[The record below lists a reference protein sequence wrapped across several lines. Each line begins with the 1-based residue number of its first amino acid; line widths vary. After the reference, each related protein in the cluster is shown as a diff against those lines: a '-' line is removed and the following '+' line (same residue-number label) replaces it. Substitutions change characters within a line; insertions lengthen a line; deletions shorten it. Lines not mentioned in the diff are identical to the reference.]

1 MPSAIPLHLRL
12 EVAPKAEQD
21 ESDLQR
27 SETIGRM
34 THDMRNLVKKIQELR
49 HLGIE
54 DNKIAL
60 PKICVV
66 GDQSTGKSSLI
77 EGMSEI
83 KVPRSAGTCTRCP
96 MEINLSESNEPWRCK
111 VSLSK
116 SHYYCENLSLRK
128 ISKAKPLG
136 PWVPMDPQEEHFIT
150 LENKDQVQEAIQC
163 AQLAVL
169 NPQNDP
175 SSYVPGSFS
184 AVDKTSTR
192 VKFSPNVVRLDISA
206 PGFSNLA
213 FYDLPGVIS
222 QAEVDEEAYLVTLVE
237 NLVKHYVLQESC
249 IILLTLPM
257 TDDATNSSAARIV
270 REIKAT
276 QRTLG
281 VLTKPDRMEDT
292 TQWCEILTG
301 NKFVLGHGYFV
312 IRNNPNPAVDN
323 EQARVEEELFF
334 SRAPWTTDLG
344 GFQEKLGTR
353 KLQTALSQ
361 LLLDQIRSSLPNVV
375 NQINE
380 KAERI
385 KAELQLLPQPV
396 TKSAIVDL
404 VNKLRDF
411 QSAVEL
417 CFDGGSKDSQMLRQ
431 WDYIASDFRL
441 SLQHTRPSLKTDT
454 EEDTFKEV
462 AEDGNDD
469 GDCEIVSVQLA
480 RTPNKSRTP
489 ASDTKPSV
497 VSTQAISQPKTQF
510 KTEYFDDFKVPK
522 YRFQLPEIRR
532 INESYSYG
540 HISNQNHPRASETLN
555 KISVSHW
562 DGPMEIFL
570 DHTNKLVRSTI
581 VNQVNKVFAPYQETE
596 LHRHISSTVS
606 RHLSQLKK
614 DLELQALELLNQE
627 KSKPLTT
634 AFAYIQAE
642 EKKHYEN
649 LTYRRRITRA
659 KAYLKSQNE
668 LPEESSKATQKA
680 KQIDVGPDPFDN
692 EIKMMAGTRAYY
704 DIASTR
710 FVDSLAQKVHLKLFR
725 KCNNLCSV
733 IEEKLQIHGPDAAER
748 CARLMDPN
756 TERRMQRE
764 RLVTQLDKLTI
775 AQQWLSESTKKDDVG
790 EEDKTMVFQ

>member
-1 MPSAIPLHLRL
+1 
-12 EVAPKAEQD
+12 
-21 ESDLQR
+21 
-27 SETIGRM
+27 M
-34 THDMRNLVKKIQELR
+34 TYDMRNLVKKIQELR

-111 VSLSK
+111 ISLSR
-116 SHYYCENLSLRK
+116 SHSYCESLSLKK

-136 PWVPMDPQEEHFIT
+136 PWVPMDPQDEHFIT
-150 LENKDQVQEAIQC
+150 LDSKDQVQEAIQC
-163 AQLAVL
+163 AQLAIL

-237 NLVKHYVLQESC
+237 NLVKQYVMQESC

-301 NKFVLGHGYFV
+301 NKFLLGHGYYV
-312 IRNNPNPAVDN
+312 IRNNPNPAIDN
-323 EQARVEEELFF
+323 EQARSEEETFF
-334 SRAPWTTDLG
+334 SQEPWTSDLG
-344 GFQEKLGTR
+344 RFQEKFGTR

-361 LLLDQIRSSLPNVV
+361 LLLDQIRNSLPDVV

-385 KAELQLLPQPV
+385 KAELELLPQPV

-411 QSAVEL
+411 QNAIES
-417 CFDGGSKDSQMLRQ
+417 CFDGGSEDSQMLRQ

-441 SLQHTRPSLKTDT
+441 SLQYTRPSLKIET
-454 EEDTFKEV
+454 EEDTFARMV
-462 AEDGNDD
+462 EDGSDVE
-469 GDCEIVSVQLA
+469 CEIVSVQQA
-480 RTPNKSRTP
+480 RTPIKSRTP
-489 ASDTKPSV
+489 APDTKLLIPAQ
-497 VSTQAISQPKTQF
+497 TISQPTLQKY
-510 KTEYFDDFKVPK
+510 KTELFDEFKGK
-522 YRFQLPEIRR
+522 CSQC
-532 INESYSYG
+532 SY
-540 HISNQNHPRASETLN
+540 
-555 KISVSHW
+555 
-562 DGPMEIFL
+562 
-570 DHTNKLVRSTI
+570 
-581 VNQVNKVFAPYQETE
+581 
-596 LHRHISSTVS
+596 
-606 RHLSQLKK
+606 
-614 DLELQALELLNQE
+614 
-627 KSKPLTT
+627 
-634 AFAYIQAE
+634 
-642 EKKHYEN
+642 
-649 LTYRRRITRA
+649 
-659 KAYLKSQNE
+659 
-668 LPEESSKATQKA
+668 
-680 KQIDVGPDPFDN
+680 
-692 EIKMMAGTRAYY
+692 
-704 DIASTR
+704 
-710 FVDSLAQKVHLKLFR
+710 
-725 KCNNLCSV
+725 
-733 IEEKLQIHGPDAAER
+733 
-748 CARLMDPN
+748 
-756 TERRMQRE
+756 
-764 RLVTQLDKLTI
+764 
-775 AQQWLSESTKKDDVG
+775 
-790 EEDKTMVFQ
+790 